1 MPVTA
6 AVGVSAGGVVG
17 DDPGHVG
24 SHVDAALVDQSGA
37 AVVAIEPVELPVP
50 RQFKVLSSRLGA
62 MSQWAQRAAIVVGRF

>member
-24 SHVDAALVDQSGA
+24 SHVNAALVDQSGA

-50 RQFKVLSSRLGA
+50 R
-62 MSQWAQRAAIVVGRF
+62 RFEADLARVSGERSEQ

>member
-50 RQFKVLSSRLGA
+50 RRFE
-62 MSQWAQRAAIVVGRF
+62 AQDLARVSGERSEQ

>member
-50 RQFKVLSSRLGA
+50 RRFEAQDLARVSAVSSDAG
-62 MSQWAQRAAIVVGRF
+62 RAVSAVS

>member
-24 SHVDAALVDQSGA
+24 SHVDAALVDQRGA

-50 RQFKVLSSRLGA
+50 QFKVLMSSRLGT
-62 MSQWAQRAAIVVGRF
+62 SKR

>member
-37 AVVAIEPVELPVP
+37 TVVAIEPVELPVA
-50 RQFKVLSSRLGA
+50 QFKVLSSRLCA
-62 MSQWAQRAAIVVGRF
+62 MSQWAQRAAMMVERF